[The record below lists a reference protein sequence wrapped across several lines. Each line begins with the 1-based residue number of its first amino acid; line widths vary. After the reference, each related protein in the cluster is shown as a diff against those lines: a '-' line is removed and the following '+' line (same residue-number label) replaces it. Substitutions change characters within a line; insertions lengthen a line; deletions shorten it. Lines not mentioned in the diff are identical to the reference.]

1 VLRIVGSALLLL
13 TTAATQQLLRE
24 QPASI
29 EGIVVKAGTSEP
41 IGGATVELTGI
52 ATRSTEASSTVAP
65 GRISVS
71 VRESAGDGRVLS
83 FTATTGSD
91 GRFAIHDIPPAAGYQ
106 LVVMPVRG
114 YLPAQYGQRVPNLP
128 GSPITLSSDEQRKD
142 IRIEMTP
149 GATISGRVVNVA
161 GRPLRNITVDLRR
174 PWYLEGWRILVDWRE
189 TIPRVRGIGK
199 SNRAAITRTNASGE
213 FNFSGLAPAQ
223 YYVQTAPAKSIVD
236 TPINLHAGATISN
249 LEIVVGLTESDGRDR
264 TIEGVVIDRST
275 GRRVESAQIRV
286 FRPGVVP
293 LYQSAQVEA
302 GFVEGGDFEFSISAA
317 GRYVLVATSDNRR
330 APFYGSKS
338 IQVSDRDLTGVRIEV
353 DRPFSLSGSV
363 TVEGRVPAGLNTTP
377 LALSLY
383 PLLVETPSVRPTNI
397 PVANGS
403 FSVLGVVPGDYRVE
417 VQPIL
422 TVPST
427 ALMPPGLE
435 NAYVKSIR
443 LGNRDILNEGLHL
456 ESRPDASLQIVIAMN
471 GGTLDGRALDD
482 NGKPVPNAR
491 VVLVPVTSRR
501 QRGDLYK
508 SVSTGDSGNFQLSGI
523 APGDYKLFAWERV
536 EEGAWQDA
544 NFLSLYEDRGKA
556 IRIGE
561 GGRVTAEARVIPVWN

>member
-1 VLRIVGSALLLL
+1 MLRIVVPALLLL

-24 QPASI
+24 HPASI

-65 GRISVS
+65 GLISVS
-71 VRESAGDGRVLS
+71 VRESAGDGRILS
-83 FTATTGSD
+83 FTTTTGSD
-91 GRFAIHDIPPAAGYQ
+91 GKFAIHDVPPAAGYQ

-114 YLPAQYGQRVPNLP
+114 YLPAQYGQRVHNLP

-149 GATISGRVVNVA
+149 GATISGRVVDVA
-161 GRPLRNITVDLRR
+161 GRPLRNVTVDLRR

-189 TIPRVRGIGK
+189 TISRVRGIGK
-199 SNRAAITRTNASGE
+199 SNRAAITRTNGSGE
-213 FNFSGLAPAQ
+213 FSFSGLAPAQ
-223 YYVQTAPAKSIVD
+223 YYIQTTPAKSIMD

-249 LEIVVGLTESDGRDR
+249 LDIVAGPTESDGRDR
-264 TIEGVVIDRST
+264 TIEGVVIDQST

-293 LYQSAQVEA
+293 LYQNAQVEA
-302 GFVEGGDFEFSISAA
+302 DSVEDGLFELSISAA
-317 GRYVLVATSDNRR
+317 GRYVLVATSNDRR
-330 APFYGSKS
+330 APFYGSKT
-338 IQVSDRDLTGVRIEV
+338 IQVADRDLTGVRIEV
-353 DRPFSLSGSV
+353 ARPFSLSGSV
-363 TVEGRVPAGLNTTP
+363 AVEGRVPAELNTTP
-377 LALSLY
+377 LALGLY
-383 PLLVETPSVRPTNI
+383 PLQVETLSVMPTNI
-397 PVANGS
+397 PLANGS
-403 FSVLGVVPGDYRVE
+403 FSVLGVTPGDFRVE
-417 VQPIL
+417 VHPIL
-422 TVPST
+422 TVPPS

-443 LGNRDILNEGLHL
+443 LANRDILNEGLRL
-456 ESRPDASLQIVIAMN
+456 QSRPDAPLQIVIAMN

-491 VVLVPVTSRR
+491 VVLVPVSSRR

-508 SVSTGDSGNFQLSGI
+508 SVSAGDSGNFQLSGI
-523 APGDYKLFAWERV
+523 APGEYKLFAWERV
-536 EEGAWQDA
+536 EEGAWQDT
-544 NFLSLYEDRGKA
+544 NFISVYEDRGKA

-561 GGRVTAEARVIPVWN
+561 GGRVTAEAKVIPVWN